1 MVGVALEAA
10 RELESRGV
18 SCEIINLR
26 SLRPLDR
33 DCIIGSVKKTH
44 YVMSV
49 EGGWPQ
55 CGIGSEIA
63 ACIVESK
70 PHTNYYTS
78 PCREHVV
85 GLSPT

>member
-10 RELESRGV
+10 KELEGHGV
-18 SCEIINLR
+18 NCEVINLR

-33 DCIIGSVKKTH
+33 ECVIESVKKTH
-44 YVMSV
+44 FIMSV

-63 ACIVESK
+63 ALLMESK
-70 PHTNYYTS
+70 HTHTHTLS
-78 PCREHVV
+78 LCRV
-85 GLSPT
+85 